1 VAAGADRVARV
12 VGRLP
17 AGGRRVPTL
26 AGVLAIALAFLHH
39 LPLHRQDRT
48 PVTRPDNL
56 AAVSALAARQ
66 LRSGEPVLFL
76 PAIGRRAALAYPGE
90 FREAWDIALR
100 ESGARSGTLYGRE
113 AEPEVLRRRLG
124 GLDRVW
130 VVAEPYA
137 GPGSRWYPSDPTE
150 RVKVTVVAEEFVPG
164 EPRQETMLQGGVTL
178 RLYVRRVPVAA
189 TGSPASPP
197 APPNPAST

>member
-1 VAAGADRVARV
+1 MTTITPSEPVA
-12 VGRLP
+12 
-17 AGGRRVPTL
+17 
-26 AGVLAIALAFLHH
+26 
-39 LPLHRQDRT
+39 
-48 PVTRPDNL
+48 TRS
-56 AAVSALAARQ
+56 VSASALRRTGARHPDAPQ
-66 LRSGEPVLFL
+66 IISKRSLT
-76 PAIGRRAALAYPGE
+76 AQNRLAYPGE

-113 AEPEVLRRRLG
+113 VGPEVLRRRLG

-150 RVKVTVVAEEFVPG
+150 RVKVTVVAEGFVPG
-164 EPRQETMLQGGVTL
+164 EPRQEAVLQGGVTL